1 MKNKII
7 FTNIIEDRFE
17 NFEAKLR
24 KLIFEML
31 GIEHNIQFGNIQR
44 FGKRT
49 NGRPRPIVAR
59 FIYHTDL
66 SMVLDN
72 ANRLKKHPY
81 WHSSTVPQYYRTAR
95 KKLYPVEK
103 EAKRNGQHTV
113 LVHDRLFINGV
124 LYQCDDNMGELHQT
138 NDTRNESRPA
148 YRDAL
153 LTTTPK
159 ESQRPYQRQ
168 RYGSSPINDS
178 RPSNST

>member
-1 MKNKII
+1 MLIDWKNTHIGI
-7 FTNIIEDRFE
+7 HQQFPNIIE
-17 NFEAKLR
+17 
-24 KLIFEML
+24 
-31 GIEHNIQFGNIQR
+31 QR
-44 FGKRT
+44 
-49 NGRPRPIVAR
+49 
-59 FIYHTDL
+59 
-66 SMVLDN
+66 
-72 ANRLKKHPY
+72 
-81 WHSSTVPQYYRTAR
+81 R

-113 LVHDRLFINGV
+113 LIHDRLFINGV